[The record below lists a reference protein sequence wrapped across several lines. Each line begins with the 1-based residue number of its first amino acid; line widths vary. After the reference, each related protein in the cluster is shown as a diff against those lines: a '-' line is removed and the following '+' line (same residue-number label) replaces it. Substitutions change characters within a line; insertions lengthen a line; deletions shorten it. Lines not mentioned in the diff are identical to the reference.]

1 MLYPDS
7 IEDKLRFNKIRH
19 SLRER
24 CLSPVGCENVD
35 AMSFQVD
42 YQIVITLLGEVREMV
57 DIRQGDAEFPA
68 AEFPDLREGIK
79 RIRIE
84 GLYLEEAE
92 LAELCKAL
100 KQVKAMVRFFESSDE
115 KDYPLLKARTA
126 DVPVYPV
133 LIDRIDSI
141 LDKFGHIKDNASS
154 ELAQIRRDIAAKQSA
169 VSKRL
174 LAIMKQAQADGIVE
188 ADASVSVRDGRAVI
202 PVPAGNKRRINGIVL
217 DESSTGRTSYIEPAE
232 IVAMNND
239 LRELHYAERREVIRI
254 LTDMSATIRP
264 YIAEIIFSFDYL
276 GYIDF
281 VRAKA
286 IYAYETESVMPVV
299 DPGQGMYW
307 ASARHPLLYLQ
318 LKEQSRPIV
327 PLDIELEP
335 PMQRILVISGPNAG
349 GKSVCL
355 QTVGLIQYMMQCGL
369 LVPMTESSKMCIFDN
384 IFIDMGD
391 EQSMENDL
399 STYSSHLTNM
409 KHFVRFGNDK
419 TLILIDEFGT
429 GTEPMLGGAIA
440 ESVLA
445 ELNRKGA
452 FGVITTHYTNLK
464 HFAAQTEG
472 LHNGAMLF
480 DTHAIQPL
488 FRLQMGQPG
497 GSFAFE
503 IARKIGLPESILA
516 EAKEKMG
523 QEHLDFD
530 KHLREIVRDKNYWE
544 NKRQS
549 IKDQEKRLSE
559 ILERYNKELERI
571 KQERKDILTK
581 ARQKAEDIMSE
592 ANSKIEN
599 TIREIKEAQA
609 EKERTRRL
617 REDVDSFRQKVAE
630 VDKVAED
637 DSIERKMQRIRER
650 QNRKEKQR
658 SNQANTQDATTQQSH
673 NQSHDAQLLTNAQ
686 SQSADNRP
694 LSVGDIVVIDND
706 QNRRGE
712 ILAFKDKD
720 AQVAIG
726 NLKTT
731 VKLSRLTRISGNQNR
746 KAEKKV
752 VISYSNVGD
761 AVREKKL
768 TFKPEL
774 DVRGLRADEAL
785 EKVSVFIDEAIM
797 CEQSRLS
804 ILHGKGNG
812 ILRQLIRQWLNAQ
825 PFVRDVRDEHVQFGG
840 AGISV
845 VELDI

>member
-1 MLYPDS
+1 MLYPS
-7 IEDKLRFNKIRH
+7 NIEDKLKFTRIRQ
-19 SLRER
+19 SLRNR

-35 AMSFQVD
+35 AMA
-42 YQIVITLLGEVREMV
+42 YQTDFDTIKTLLGEVQEMCE
-57 DIRQGDAEFPA
+57 IRQGDAEFPA
-68 AEFPDLREGIK
+68 SEFPDLRDGIK

-84 GLYLEEAE
+84 GLYLEEGE
-92 LAELCKAL
+92 LGELCRAL
-100 KQVKAMVRFFESSDE
+100 KQVRSMVGFFQSAEE
-115 KDYPLLKARTA
+115 NAYLLLKQRTA

-133 LIDRIDSI
+133 LIERIDSI
-141 LDKFGHIKDNASS
+141 LDKFGHIKDNASP
-154 ELAQIRRDIAAKQSA
+154 ELARIRREILSKQSA

-174 LAIMKQAQADGIVE
+174 VSIMKQAQSDGIVDS
-188 ADASVSVRDGRAVI
+188 DASISMRDGRAVI
-202 PVPAGNKRRINGIVL
+202 PVPSGNKRRLNGIVL
-217 DESSTGRTSYIEPAE
+217 DESSTGRTSYVEPAE
-232 IVAMNND
+232 VVVMNNEI
-239 LRELHYAERREVIRI
+239 RELQYEERREVIRI
-254 LTDMSATIRP
+254 LTDMSSTIRP
-264 YIAEIIFSFDYL
+264 YIQDIIFSLEYL

-286 IYAYETESVMPVV
+286 IYAYETESALPLIENR
-299 DPGQGMYW
+299 QGMYW

-327 PLDIELEP
+327 PLDIELESP
-335 PMQRILVISGPNAG
+335 QQRILIISGPNAG

-355 QTVGLIQYMMQCGL
+355 QTVGIIQYMMQCGM
-369 LVPMTESSKMCIFDN
+369 LVPMNASSKMGIFND

-391 EQSMENDL
+391 EQSIENDL

-409 KHFVRFGNDK
+409 KHFVRYASDK
-419 TLILIDEFGT
+419 SIILIDEFGT

-445 ELNRKGA
+445 ELNRKNA

-503 IARKIGLPESILA
+503 IARKIGLPESILN

-530 KHLREIVRDKNYWE
+530 KHLREIVRDKHYWE

-559 ILERYNKELERI
+559 VLERYNKELDRI
-571 KQERKDILTK
+571 NQERKEILGK
-581 ARQKAEDIMSE
+581 AKQKAEEIMSE

-609 EKERTRRL
+609 EKERTREL
-617 REDVDSFRQKVAE
+617 REDVNAFRQKVAD
-630 VDKVAED
+630 VDKVDSD
-637 DSIERKMQRIRER
+637 DAIERKMQKIKDRQERKEKNR
-650 QNRKEKQR
+650 QNREHENNSKPQVEIKR
-658 SNQANTQDATTQQSH
+658 VEETPIA
-673 NQSHDAQLLTNAQ
+673 
-686 SQSADNRP
+686 
-694 LSVGDIVVIDND
+694 VGDIVILDGD
-706 QNRRGE
+706 KNRKGE
-712 ILAFKDKD
+712 VLSIQGSN
-720 AQVAIG
+720 AQIAIG

-731 VKLSRLTRISGNQNR
+731 VKLDRLSKSGGQSRQQ
-746 KAEKKV
+746 KAV
-752 VISYSNVGD
+752 NITYSNVSD
-761 AVREKKL
+761 AVRSKKL
-768 TFKPEL
+768 TFKAEI
-774 DVRGLRADEAL
+774 DVRGMRADEAL
-785 EKVSVFIDEAIM
+785 EKVSSFVDEAII

-812 ILRQLIRQWLNAQ
+812 ILRQMIRQWLNAQ
-825 PFVRDVRDEHVQFGG
+825 PFVVSAHDEHVQFGG
-840 AGISV
+840 AGITI

>member
-1 MLYPDS
+1 MLYPS
-7 IEDKLRFNKIRH
+7 NIEDKLKFIRIRQ
-19 SLRER
+19 SLRNR

-35 AMSFQVD
+35 AMA
-42 YQIVITLLGEVREMV
+42 YQTDFDTIKTLLGEVQEMCE
-57 DIRQGDAEFPA
+57 IRQGDAEFPA
-68 AEFPDLREGIK
+68 SEFPDLRESIK
-79 RIRIE
+79 RIRID

-92 LAELCKAL
+92 LGELCKAL
-100 KQVKAMVRFFESSDE
+100 KQVRSMVNFFQSAEE
-115 KDYPLLKARTA
+115 NAYLLLKQRTA

-133 LIDRIDSI
+133 LIERIDSI
-141 LDKFGHIKDNASS
+141 LDKFGHIKDNASP
-154 ELAQIRRDIAAKQSA
+154 ELARIRREILSKQSA

-174 LAIMKQAQADGIVE
+174 VAIMKQAQSDGIVDS
-188 ADASVSVRDGRAVI
+188 DASISMRDGRAVI
-202 PVPAGNKRRINGIVL
+202 PVPSGNKRRLNGIVL
-217 DESSTGRTSYIEPAE
+217 DESSTGRTSYVEPAE
-232 IVAMNND
+232 VVAMNNEI
-239 LRELHYAERREVIRI
+239 RELQYEERREVIRI
-254 LTDMSATIRP
+254 LTDMSSTIRP
-264 YIAEIIFSFDYL
+264 YIQDIIFSLEYL

-286 IYAYETESVMPVV
+286 IYAYETESALPLIENR
-299 DPGQGMYW
+299 QGMYW

-327 PLDIELEP
+327 PLDIELEAP
-335 PMQRILVISGPNAG
+335 QQRILIISGPNAG

-355 QTVGLIQYMMQCGL
+355 QTVGIIQYMMQCGM
-369 LVPMTESSKMCIFDN
+369 LVPMNASSKMGIFND

-391 EQSMENDL
+391 EQSIENDL

-409 KHFVRFGNDK
+409 KHFVRYASDK
-419 TLILIDEFGT
+419 SIILIDEFGT

-445 ELNRKGA
+445 ELNRKNA

-503 IARKIGLPESILA
+503 IARKIGLPESILN

-530 KHLREIVRDKNYWE
+530 KHLREIVRDKHYWE

-559 ILERYNKELERI
+559 VLERYNKELDRI
-571 KQERKDILTK
+571 KQERKEILGK
-581 ARQKAEDIMSE
+581 AKQKAEEIMSE

-609 EKERTRRL
+609 EKERTREL
-617 REDVDSFRQKVAE
+617 REDVNAFRQKVAD
-630 VDKVAED
+630 VDKVDSD
-637 DSIERKMQRIRER
+637 DAIERKMQKIKDRQERKEKNR
-650 QNRKEKQR
+650 QNRE
-658 SNQANTQDATTQQSH
+658 H
-673 NQSHDAQLLTNAQ
+673 ENASKPQ
-686 SQSADNRP
+686 VEIKRVEETPIA
-694 LSVGDIVVIDND
+694 VGDIVIFDGD
-706 QNRRGE
+706 KNRKGE
-712 ILAFKDKD
+712 VLSIQGSN
-720 AQVAIG
+720 AQIAIG

-731 VKLSRLTRISGNQNR
+731 VKLDRLSKSGGQSRQQ
-746 KAEKKV
+746 KAV
-752 VISYSNVGD
+752 NITYSNVSD
-761 AVREKKL
+761 AVRSKKL
-768 TFKPEL
+768 NFKAEI
-774 DVRGLRADEAL
+774 DVRGMRADEAL
-785 EKVSVFIDEAIM
+785 EKVSSFVDEAII

-812 ILRQLIRQWLNAQ
+812 ILRQMIRQWLNAQ
-825 PFVRDVRDEHVQFGG
+825 PFVVLAHDEHVQFGG
-840 AGISV
+840 AGITI